1 MRVINTIEAVLTN
14 SNAGQQVID
23 ILYTLGVAPEYL
35 DDHSPALK
43 TPTKPQYVLLLTNGQ
58 TTKICPVCP
67 QVNGIWAFSLNPLY
81 LKDGEVHLSTWSV
94 STFRIKKDCSI
105 GEAVDLFNQE
115 AEASPF
121 CDWRVTAVVGL

>member
-35 DDHSPALK
+35 DDHRQE
-43 TPTKPQYVLLLTNGQ
+43 PTLIKPWYVLLLTDGQ
-58 TTKICPVCP
+58 TTKVCPVCP

-121 CDWRVTAVVGL
+121 RDWRVTAVVGL